1 MEMLLEEATDGTAHR
16 HRQIVFDPE
25 LVIREST
32 VRTTEGP

>member
-25 LVIREST
+25 LVVREST
-32 VRTTEGP
+32 VRSAEAP